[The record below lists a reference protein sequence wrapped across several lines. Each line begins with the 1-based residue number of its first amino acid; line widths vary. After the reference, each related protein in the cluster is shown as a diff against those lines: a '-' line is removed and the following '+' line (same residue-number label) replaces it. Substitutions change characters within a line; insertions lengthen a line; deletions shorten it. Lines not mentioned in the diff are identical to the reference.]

1 MKYSQIEYCL
11 QVFALLLLLTLVFF
25 AITSQALEISMYQI
39 KGSDRTV
46 IECTYD
52 ENKTG
57 RDNRL
62 PDRLVVKNRDLETE
76 AVIKWFDTI
85 CLRK

>member
-1 MKYSQIEYCL
+1 
-11 QVFALLLLLTLVFF
+11 
-25 AITSQALEISMYQI
+25 MYQI

-76 AVIKWFDTI
+76 AVIKWFDKI